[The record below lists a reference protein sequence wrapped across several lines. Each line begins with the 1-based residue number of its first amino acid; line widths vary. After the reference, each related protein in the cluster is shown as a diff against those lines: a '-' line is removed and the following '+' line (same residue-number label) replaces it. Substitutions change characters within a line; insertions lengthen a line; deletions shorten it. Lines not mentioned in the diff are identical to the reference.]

1 MLTHLNESQEPRM
14 VDISQKAATIRM
26 ARAQALVS
34 VGSDILAL
42 LENGDIRTPK
52 GAVFQTAII
61 AGIMAAKRTDK
72 LIPLCHSLGMD
83 GCDIDIT
90 AHLPDQ
96 IVINCTARVTGKTGV
111 EMEALTGATI
121 AALTIYDMCK
131 AISHNII
138 IREIKLMEKR
148 GGKSDFTREETPV
161 NS

>member
-14 VDISQKAATIRM
+14 VNISEKVVTVRM
-26 ARAQALVS
+26 ARAQALVNA
-34 VGSDILAL
+34 GSEILAL
-42 LENGDIRTPK
+42 LDNGDIRTPK

-61 AGIMAAKRTDK
+61 AGIMAAKRTDE

-90 AHLPDQ
+90 TQLPGQ
-96 IVINCTARVTGKTGV
+96 IMITCTARVTGKTGV

-121 AALTIYDMCK
+121 AALTVYDMCK

-138 IREIKLMEKR
+138 IQEIKLMEKR
-148 GGKSDFTREETPV
+148 GGKSDFIREETPI

>member
-61 AGIMAAKRTDK
+61 AGIMAAKRTDE

-90 AHLPDQ
+90 THLPDQ

-148 GGKSDFTREETPV
+148 GGKSDFTQQETPV
-161 NS
+161 NL